1 MSTVGASWE
10 LYAMHHDLNA
20 PGVTSMALRT
30 WSGFTL
36 TELLVV
42 IAVIAILIGLLLP
55 AVQQAREAARRVQ
68 CLNNLKQIGLAIHN
82 YEGSNGCFPPGYL
95 SAPGVGFCDPQTGDC
110 GPGWG
115 WLTALLPGVEQGNL
129 YDSLNI
135 NMPCWDLTNTTSVRF
150 SPQVFLCPSA
160 NNPATTVGVTDINLN
175 LWQGAVFGRANYVHN
190 VGMNDVWSAP
200 ATVNYDNPV
209 SGANGVMYRNSR
221 IPIAAVTDGLSN
233 TVAAG
238 ERSPNLADAVWP
250 GVVPGAC
257 HYSYG
262 QFANPDWDGAGS
274 YVGSNSGPSIYE
286 APAIIHPPNSPVGDT
301 DEMYSLHPGGA
312 NVLFCDGSVR
322 FIKESIRLWT
332 WAALSSRCGGE
343 VISSDY

>member
-1 MSTVGASWE
+1 
-10 LYAMHHDLNA
+10 
-20 PGVTSMALRT
+20 MALRI

-55 AVQQAREAARRVQ
+55 AVQQTREAAHRVQ

-150 SPQVFLCPSA
+150 SPRVFLCPSA

-175 LWQGAVFGRANYVHN
+175 LWQGAVFGRPITST
-190 VGMNDVWSAP
+190 MSA
-200 ATVNYDNPV
+200 
-209 SGANGVMYRNSR
+209 
-221 IPIAAVTDGLSN
+221 
-233 TVAAG
+233 
-238 ERSPNLADAVWP
+238 
-250 GVVPGAC
+250 
-257 HYSYG
+257 
-262 QFANPDWDGAGS
+262 
-274 YVGSNSGPSIYE
+274 
-286 APAIIHPPNSPVGDT
+286 
-301 DEMYSLHPGGA
+301 
-312 NVLFCDGSVR
+312 
-322 FIKESIRLWT
+322 
-332 WAALSSRCGGE
+332 
-343 VISSDY
+343 